1 MGAAW
6 ALQESWKL
14 QVAVPATSPAPDRQP
29 AVAPR
34 LLSAIGL
41 LFVFLVGVNGLG
53 EGFELLGQDRI
64 ESFFAATSNPFV
76 GLIVGL
82 LATTLVQSSSVTT
95 AMVVGLVAAPEN
107 PLPLSNAI
115 PMVMG
120 ANIGTTVTATLVSL
134 AHIGRKDEF
143 GRAFPVAICHDIFN
157 LLTVI
162 ILLPLELMTGYL
174 RTTAVAMANLLG
186 DRIGGVEYES
196 PLSAAIDLG
205 FAPLAWIAALMPV
218 QGAQAVVLI
227 GLSAGCIFGALFMLV
242 KVLRSAVH
250 SRVERMVNGAMLAG
264 ALVTVMVQSSSITTS
279 LLVPLGGAG
288 LIALEQAFPVT
299 IGANVGTTVTGLI
312 AALAVSGPNAEVGL
326 QIALVHLLFNLSGML
341 LIYPIRAIRR
351 VPLDASRGVT
361 RLALRSRKLT
371 VLAVFV
377 VAYGIPGLLIF
388 ITRLFE

>member
-1 MGAAW
+1 M
-6 ALQESWKL
+6 
-14 QVAVPATSPAPDRQP
+14 PATSPASDHQT

-34 LLSAIGL
+34 LLSAAGL

-53 EGFELLGQDRI
+53 EGFELLGQDII
-64 ESFFAATSNPFV
+64 EGFFAATSNPFV

-107 PLPLSNAI
+107 PLPLGNAI

-157 LLTVI
+157 ILTVV

-174 RTTAVAMANLLG
+174 RTTAVATANLLG
-186 DRIGGVEYES
+186 DRIGGMEYES
-196 PLSAAIDLG
+196 PLSSAIDLG
-205 FAPLAWIAALMPV
+205 YAPLAWAAALMPA
-218 QGAQAVVLI
+218 QGAQAVVAI
-227 GLSAGCIFGALFMLV
+227 GLSGGCIFVALFLLV
-242 KVLRSAVH
+242 RVLRSAVH
-250 SRVERMVNGAMLAG
+250 SRIERMVNGALQASAIVAILAG

-299 IGANVGTTVTGLI
+299 IGANVGTTVTALI

-351 VPLDASRGVT
+351 LPLDAARGVT
-361 RLALRSRKLT
+361 ALALRSGKLT
-371 VLAVFV
+371 VLGVFV
-377 VAYGIPGLLIF
+377 VAYGIPALLF
-388 ITRLFE
+388 LITRFFE